1 MGFIFL
7 TFCYFLY
14 CVLSFCYRFLLL
26 PGEGGVS
33 LFFIFKLLFYIFVI
47 IFLVLFLLFEGRKG
61 A

>member
-7 TFCYFLY
+7 TSCYFLC

-33 LFFIFKLLFYIFVI
+33 LFFIFNYYFIRILVSFSIF
-47 IFLVLFLLFEGRKG
+47 
-61 A
+61 